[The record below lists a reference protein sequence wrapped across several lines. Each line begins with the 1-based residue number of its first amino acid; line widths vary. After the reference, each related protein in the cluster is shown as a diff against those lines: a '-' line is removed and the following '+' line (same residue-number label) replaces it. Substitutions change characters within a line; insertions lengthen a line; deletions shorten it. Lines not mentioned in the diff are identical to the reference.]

1 MEVINNENKKIID
14 IGLLEL
20 LSEKGSEMTVYND
33 ENFVYKYLKKI
44 INLDIKVLKN

>member
-14 IGLLEL
+14 IELLEL

-33 ENFVYKYLKKI
+33 ENFVYKIFKKDYK
-44 INLDIKVLKN
+44 LEL